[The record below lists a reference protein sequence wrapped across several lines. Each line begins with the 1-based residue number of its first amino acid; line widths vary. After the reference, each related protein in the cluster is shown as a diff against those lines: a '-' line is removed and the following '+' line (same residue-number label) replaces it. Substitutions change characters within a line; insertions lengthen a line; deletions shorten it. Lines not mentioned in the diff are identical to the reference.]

1 MNDRPGVGSGP
12 GRTYHAS
19 VSTGRRPPVSRV
31 PSPRFVSPFKR
42 LARTHA
48 LMTAG
53 DVAMVV
59 SLAGSLF
66 FSISP
71 DAARSKVLL
80 YLLVS
85 FAPFALVAPFIGPFI
100 DRAPG
105 GRRFIIQLTAVGRAL
120 LFVTMIFHLDDL
132 LLFPLSFGVMVLQKT
147 YGVSRSALIP
157 VVVNSKT
164 ELVEAN
170 SKLGLISGAI
180 GAVAAAPAG
189 ALAAISPK
197 LSLMFGVG
205 MFVAAV
211 VSASLLPRGAVAP
224 SEQPIE
230 RVELHNASLRSAAIT
245 MSLIRAVIGFLF
257 FELLFW
263 LRENSYSNVWIGI
276 VIGAS
281 TVGLMIGNGL
291 ASPLRGRLR
300 EELMLTSAIVLIAV
314 VGIGAAV
321 TGGVGAAIV
330 LAAAANIASGVG
342 RMAFDSIV
350 QRDAPDANQGRV
362 FAKFETRFL
371 LSWAMAGVIPVI
383 VTFPGRVA
391 FLTVGLVGLLAVA
404 LYVRSSR
411 TRLTTRRGSRPPAA
425 TRRPVRGG
433 PPTGPGRR
441 SRPGSA
447 RRPGEREA
455 R

>member
-1 MNDRPGVGSGP
+1 M
-12 GRTYHAS
+12 
-19 VSTGRRPPVSRV
+19 
-31 PSPRFVSPFKR
+31 
-42 LARTHA
+42 ARTHA

-85 FAPFALVAPFIGPFI
+85 FAPFAVVAPLIGPFI

-105 GRRFIIQLTAVGRAL
+105 GRRLIIQLTAVGRAL

-132 LLFPLSFGVMVLQKT
+132 LLFPLSFGVMILQKT
-147 YGVSRSALIP
+147 YSVSRSALIP
-157 VVVNSKT
+157 TVVRSKT

-180 GAVAAAPAG
+180 GALAAAPAG
-189 ALAAISPK
+189 ALSAISPK
-197 LSLMFGVG
+197 LSLLFGVV
-205 MFVAAV
+205 MFAGAVISAAR
-211 VSASLLPRGAVAP
+211 LPRGVVAT
-224 SEQPIE
+224 SAAQPAE
-230 RVELHNASLRSAAIT
+230 RMELRNASLRSAAVA

-263 LRENSYSNVWIGI
+263 LRENSYSNVWIGV

-281 TVGLMIGNGL
+281 TAGLMIGNGL
-291 ASPLRGRLR
+291 ASPLRSRLR
-300 EELMLTSAIVLIAV
+300 EELMLTTAIILIALA
-314 VGIGAAV
+314 GIGAAV
-321 TGGVGAAIV
+321 FGGVGAAIV
-330 LAAAANIASGVG
+330 LAAVVNLASGIG

-350 QRDAPDANQGRV
+350 QRDAPDANQGRA
-362 FAKFETRFL
+362 FANFETRFQ
-371 LSWAMAGVIPVI
+371 LSWAMAGAIPVL
-383 VTFPGRVA
+383 VTFPGRIA
-391 FLTVGLVGLLAVA
+391 FLTVGLIGLLAVV
-404 LYVRSSR
+404 LYIQASRSR
-411 TRLTTRRGSRPPAA
+411 SRPRGRSTTSASS
-425 TRRPVRGG
+425 RRPVRGG
-433 PPTGPGRR
+433 PPTNPARR

-447 RRPGEREA
+447 RPSGGRGA
-455 R
+455 H

>member
-1 MNDRPGVGSGP
+1 
-12 GRTYHAS
+12 
-19 VSTGRRPPVSRV
+19 
-31 PSPRFVSPFKR
+31 
-42 LARTHA
+42 
-48 LMTAG
+48 MTAG

-85 FAPFALVAPFIGPFI
+85 FAPFAVVAPFIGPFI
-100 DRAPG
+100 DKAPG
-105 GRRFIIQLTAVGRAL
+105 GRRLIIQLTAVGRAL
-120 LFVTMIFHLDDL
+120 LFITMIFHLDDL
-132 LLFPLSFGVMVLQKT
+132 LLFPLSFGVMILQKT

-157 VVVNSKT
+157 TVVNSKT

-180 GAVAAAPAG
+180 GALAAAPAG
-189 ALAAISPK
+189 GLAAISPK
-197 LSLMFGVG
+197 LSLMFGVV
-205 MFVAAV
+205 MFGAAV
-211 VSASLLPRGAVAP
+211 ISAARLPQGTVA
-224 SEQPIE
+224 QPAKQAERIE
-230 RVELHNASLRSAAIT
+230 LQNAALRSAAIT

-263 LRENSYSNVWIGI
+263 LRENSYSNVWIGA

-291 ASPLRGRLR
+291 ASPLRNRLR
-300 EELMLTSAIVLIAV
+300 EELMLTSAIVLIALA
-314 VGIGAAV
+314 GLGAALF
-321 TGGVGAAIV
+321 GGVGAAIA
-330 LAAAANIASGVG
+330 LAAVANLGSGIG

-350 QRDAPDANQGRV
+350 QRDAPDANQGRA
-362 FAKFETRFL
+362 FAKFETRFQ
-371 LSWAMAGVIPVI
+371 LSWAVAGLIPVLF
-383 VTFPGRVA
+383 TFPGRVA
-391 FLTVGLVGLLAVA
+391 FLTVGLIGVLAVA
-404 LYVRSSR
+404 LYVHSSR
-411 TRLTTRRGSRPPAA
+411 TSSGARSRTRGGVPRRPSS
-425 TRRPVRGG
+425 RRPVRGG
-433 PPTGPGRR
+433 PPTNPERR

-447 RRPGEREA
+447 GPADGRGA

>member
-1 MNDRPGVGSGP
+1 MAV
-12 GRTYHAS
+12 T
-19 VSTGRRPPVSRV
+19 
-31 PSPRFVSPFKR
+31 PFRR

-85 FAPFALVAPFIGPFI
+85 FAPFAVVAPFIGPFI

-105 GRRFIIQLTAVGRAL
+105 GRRLIIQLTAVGRAL
-120 LFVTMIFHLDDL
+120 IFVAMVFHLDDL
-132 LLFPLSFGVMVLQKT
+132 LLFPLSFGVMVLQRT

-157 VVVNSKT
+157 HVVNNKT

-180 GAVAAAPAG
+180 GALAAAPLG
-189 ALAAISPK
+189 GLAAISPK
-197 LSLMFGVG
+197 LSLSVGVLI
-205 MFVAAV
+205 FIAAV
-211 VSASLLPRGAVAP
+211 ISASSLPRGTATP
-224 SEQPIE
+224 EPRHEQE
-230 RVELHNASLRSAAIT
+230 EELHHASLRTAGIA
-245 MSLIRAVIGFLF
+245 MSLIRAAIGFLF

-263 LRENSYSNVWIGI
+263 LRENHYNNVWIGL

-291 ASPLRGRLR
+291 AAPLRGRLR
-300 EELMLTSAIVLIAV
+300 EELMLTAAIIMIALG
-314 VGIGAAV
+314 GIGAAIF
-321 TGGVGAAIV
+321 GGVGAAIA
-330 LAAAANIASGVG
+330 LAAIVNLASGIG

-350 QRDAPDANQGRV
+350 QRDAPGATQGRS
-362 FAKFETRFL
+362 FARFETRFQ
-371 LSWAMAGVIPVI
+371 LSWAIAGVIPVLL
-383 VTFPGRVA
+383 TFPGRLA
-391 FLTVGLVGLLAVA
+391 FLTVGLIGVLAGLVYIQRA
-404 LYVRSSR
+404 RQ
-411 TRLTTRRGSRPPAA
+411 RLHRRK
-425 TRRPVRGG
+425 RPVNRWPAPAG
-433 PPTGPGRR
+433 PPTNPGRR

-447 RRPGEREA
+447 GRPDRPGA

>member
-1 MNDRPGVGSGP
+1 MP
-12 GRTYHAS
+12 S
-19 VSTGRRPPVSRV
+19 VSTGRRPPAPRV
-31 PSPRFVSPFKR
+31 PPPGYVSPFNR

-120 LFVTMIFHLDDL
+120 LFITMIFHLDDL

-180 GAVAAAPAG
+180 GALAAAPAG

-197 LSLMFGVG
+197 LSLLFGVC
-205 MFVAAV
+205 MFSAAV
-211 VSASLLPRGAVAP
+211 ISATSLPRGAVAA
-224 SEQPIE
+224 SAQPIE
-230 RVELHNASLRSAAIT
+230 KIELHNASLRSAAVT

-263 LRENSYSNVWIGI
+263 LRENHYNNLWIGI

-281 TVGLMIGNGL
+281 TAGLMIGNGL
-291 ASPLRGRLR
+291 AAPLRGRLR
-300 EELMLTSAIVLIAV
+300 EELMLTSAIVMVAV
-314 VGIGAAV
+314 VGIGTAIA
-321 TGGVGAAIV
+321 GGVGAAIV
-330 LAAAANIASGVG
+330 IAAVANIASGIG

-350 QRDAPDANQGRV
+350 QRDAPDANQGRA
-362 FAKFETRFL
+362 FAKFETRFQ
-371 LSWAMAGVIPVI
+371 LSWAVAGVIPV
-383 VTFPGRVA
+383 VFTFPGRVA
-391 FLTVGLVGLLAVA
+391 FLTVGLVGVLAVA
-404 LYVRSSR
+404 LYVRSAQAQ
-411 TRLTTRRGSRPPAA
+411 LTTRRPTRPARPGRPPARP
-425 TRRPVRGG
+425 TRRPTRGG
-433 PPTGPGRR
+433 PPTDRERR

-447 RRPGEREA
+447 RPSGGREA

>member
-1 MNDRPGVGSGP
+1 MGP
-12 GRTYHAS
+12 GWPYHAS
-19 VSTGRRPPVSRV
+19 VSSGRRPPVPATPPV
-31 PSPRFVSPFKR
+31 PTLSPFKR

-48 LMTAG
+48 LTTAG

-85 FAPFALVAPFIGPFI
+85 FAPFAVVAPFIGPFI

-120 LFVTMIFHLDDL
+120 LFAIMIFHLDDL
-132 LLFPLSFGVMVLQKT
+132 LLFPLSFGVLILQKT
-147 YGVSRSALIP
+147 YGVSRSSLIP
-157 VVVNSKT
+157 TVVNNKT

-170 SKLGLISGAI
+170 SKLGLISGAV
-180 GAVAAAPAG
+180 GALAAAPAG

-197 LSLMFGVG
+197 LSLVFGIAMFMCAV
-205 MFVAAV
+205 VAAMK
-211 VSASLLPRGAVAP
+211 LPRGFVAQ
-224 SEQPIE
+224 SAQPAE
-230 RVELHNASLRSAAIT
+230 RMELRNVSLRSAAVA
-245 MSLIRAVIGFLF
+245 MSLIRAIIGFLF

-263 LRENSYSNVWIGI
+263 LRENHYSNVWIGV

-281 TVGLMIGNGL
+281 TAGLMIGNGL
-291 ASPLRGRLR
+291 ASPLRSRLR
-300 EELMLTSAIVLIAV
+300 EELMLTTAIVLVALS
-314 VGIGAAV
+314 GLGAAMF
-321 TGGVGAAIV
+321 GGVGAAIV
-330 LAAAANIASGVG
+330 LAAVANMASGIG

-350 QRDAPDANQGRV
+350 QRDAPDANQGRA
-362 FAKFETRFL
+362 FAKFETRFQ
-371 LSWAMAGVIPVI
+371 LSWALAGVIPVLF
-383 VTFPGRVA
+383 TLPGRAA
-391 FLTVGLVGLLAVA
+391 FLTVGLVGVLAVF
-404 LYVRSSR
+404 LFTQSSR
-411 TRLTTRRGSRPPAA
+411 ARLRGRSTATVARRSGA

-433 PPTGPGRR
+433 RPTTPERR
-441 SRPGSA
+441 SRPRSA
-447 RRPGEREA
+447 GPSGGREA

>member
-1 MNDRPGVGSGP
+1 MS
-12 GRTYHAS
+12 
-19 VSTGRRPPVSRV
+19 
-31 PSPRFVSPFKR
+31 
-42 LARTHA
+42 
-48 LMTAG
+48 AG

-85 FAPFALVAPFIGPFI
+85 FAPFAVVAPFIGPFI
-100 DRAPG
+100 DKAPG
-105 GRRFIIQLTAVGRAL
+105 GRRLIIQLTAVGRAL

-132 LLFPLSFGVMVLQKT
+132 LLFPLSFGVMILQKT

-157 VVVNSKT
+157 TVVNSKT

-170 SKLGLISGAI
+170 SKLGLISGAV
-180 GAVAAAPAG
+180 GALAAAPAG
-189 ALAAISPK
+189 GLAAISPK
-197 LSLMFGVG
+197 LSLMFGVV
-205 MFVAAV
+205 MFGAAV
-211 VSASLLPRGAVAP
+211 ISAARLPRGTVA
-224 SEQPIE
+224 QPAKQAERIE
-230 RVELHNASLRSAAIT
+230 LQNAALRSAALT

-263 LRENSYSNVWIGI
+263 LRENSYSNVWIGA

-281 TVGLMIGNGL
+281 TVGLMLGNGL
-291 ASPLRGRLR
+291 ASPLRSRLR
-300 EELMLTSAIVLIAV
+300 EELMLTSAIVLIALA
-314 VGIGAAV
+314 GLGAALF
-321 TGGVGAAIV
+321 GGVGAAIA
-330 LAAAANIASGVG
+330 LAAVANLGSGIG

-350 QRDAPDANQGRV
+350 QRDAPDANQGRA
-362 FAKFETRFL
+362 FAKFETRFQ
-371 LSWAMAGVIPVI
+371 LSWAVAGVIPVLF
-383 VTFPGRVA
+383 TFPGRVA
-391 FLTVGLVGLLAVA
+391 FLTVGLIGVLAVV

-411 TRLTTRRGSRPPAA
+411 RSNGSRSRTRGGVPSRPSS
-425 TRRPVRGG
+425 RRPVRGG
-433 PPTGPGRR
+433 PPTSPARR

-447 RRPGEREA
+447 GPADGREA

>member
-1 MNDRPGVGSGP
+1 
-12 GRTYHAS
+12 
-19 VSTGRRPPVSRV
+19 
-31 PSPRFVSPFKR
+31 
-42 LARTHA
+42 
-48 LMTAG
+48 MTAG

-85 FAPFALVAPFIGPFI
+85 FAPFALVAPMIGPII

-105 GRRFIIQLTAVGRAL
+105 GRRLIIQLTGVGRAL
-120 LFVTMIFHLDDL
+120 LFIAMIFHLDDL
-132 LLFPLSFGVMVLQKT
+132 LLFPLSFGVMILQKT

-157 VVVNSKT
+157 TVVNSKT

-170 SKLGLISGAI
+170 SKLGLISGAV
-180 GAVAAAPAG
+180 GALAAAPAG

-197 LSLMFGVG
+197 LSLMFGVV
-205 MFVAAV
+205 MFSCAV
-211 VSASLLPRGAVAP
+211 ISAMRLPRGKAAP
-224 SEQPIE
+224 SAQPAE
-230 RVELHNASLRSAAIT
+230 RLELRNASLRSAAVA
-245 MSLIRAVIGFLF
+245 MSLIRAVIGFMF

-263 LRENSYSNVWIGI
+263 LRENNYSNVWIGA

-300 EELMLTSAIVLIAV
+300 EELMLTTAIIMIAV
-314 VGIGAAV
+314 TGIGAALF
-321 TGGVGAAIV
+321 GGVGAAIV
-330 LAAAANIASGVG
+330 LAAVVNMASGIG

-362 FAKFETRFL
+362 FAKFETRFQ
-371 LSWAMAGVIPVI
+371 LSWAVAGVIPVL

-391 FLTVGLVGLLAVA
+391 FLAVGLVGLLAVV
-404 LYVRSSR
+404 LYLRSAQARSKGESTATISR
-411 TRLTTRRGSRPPAA
+411 RRA
-425 TRRPVRGG
+425 VRGAR
-433 PPTGPGRR
+433 PTSPARR

-447 RRPGEREA
+447 RRSDGREA
-455 R
+455 H

>member
-1 MNDRPGVGSGP
+1 
-12 GRTYHAS
+12 
-19 VSTGRRPPVSRV
+19 
-31 PSPRFVSPFKR
+31 VSPFKR

-80 YLLVS
+80 YLLIS
-85 FAPFALVAPFIGPFI
+85 FAPFAVVAPLIGPFV

-105 GRRFIIQLTAVGRAL
+105 GRRLIIQLTAVGRAV
-120 LFVTMIFHLDDL
+120 LFIAMIFHLDDL
-132 LLFPLSFGVMVLQKT
+132 LLFPLTFGVMVLQKT
-147 YGVSRSALIP
+147 YGVARSAMIP
-157 VVVNSKT
+157 TVVNSKD

-170 SKLGLISGAI
+170 SKLGLIAGVVGVI
-180 GAVAAAPAG
+180 TAVIAG
-189 ALAAISPK
+189 GLAAISPK
-197 LSLMFGVG
+197 LSLLLGVMMFAG
-205 MFVAAV
+205 AV
-211 VSASLLPRGAVAP
+211 VSAARLPRGDVAP
-224 SEQPIE
+224 AARSAERIE
-230 RVELHNASLRSAAIT
+230 LQNPTLRSAAVT

-263 LRENSYSNVWIGI
+263 LRENGYSNVWIGA
-276 VIGAS
+276 VIAAS
-281 TVGLMIGNGL
+281 SVGLMIGNGL

-300 EELMLTSAIVLIAV
+300 EELMLTSAIALIALT
-314 VGIGAAV
+314 GIGAAV
-321 TGGVGAAIV
+321 FGGVGAAIV
-330 LAAAANIASGVG
+330 LAAVVNLSSGVG

-350 QRDAPDANQGRV
+350 QRDAPDANQGRA
-362 FAKFETRFL
+362 FAKFETRFQ
-371 LSWAMAGVIPVI
+371 LSWAVAAVIPVL

-391 FLTVGLVGLLAVA
+391 FLTVGLIGVAAVL

-411 TRLTTRRGSRPPAA
+411 SPRPSDRAPGKSSSRRAA
-425 TRRPVRGG
+425 RGG
-433 PPTGPGRR
+433 PPTDPARR

-447 RRPGEREA
+447 RPSDGREA